1 MTTFN
6 LGQAIMEVRA
16 IEQKLEAMEDAFKE
30 KIKPLKDYA
39 QQKRDEILTHLLTT
53 GQKSANTP
61 YGGAYWKEQ
70 IRYSVAD
77 KDEFR
82 RHVIGTE
89 SWQLLT
95 WAAAS
100 VAAEEFTKEHGEPP
114 PGTKRSA
121 VVLPYVTAPVK
132 PRTGKVVND
141 NEPEQ
146 AAAE

>member
-1 MTTFN
+1 MTFN
-6 LGQAIMEVRA
+6 LGETIRQIRA
-16 IEQKLEAMEDAFKE
+16 IEAKMEAMEAAFKE
-30 KIKPLKDYA
+30 KMEPFKEFA
-39 QQKRDEILTHLLTT
+39 QQKRNEVLQHLRAT
-53 GQKSANTP
+53 GQKSANTE
-61 YGGAYWKEQ
+61 YGGAHWKEQ

-100 VAAEEFTKEHGEPP
+100 VAAEEFTTEHGEPP

-121 VVLPYVTAPVK
+121 VVLPYITPPTK

-141 NEPEQ
+141 NGPEQ